1 MDTTRL
7 SDREINMLAGVV
19 SNGFRMK
26 SEIQLKFHLVCTMLN
41 TPLIIPL
48 EMPLEIFYFRKKY
61 SIESIFYVY
70 NTSGRFS
77 RTFLGDCLAAVC
89 HDEIEMIHGILRN
102 G

>member
-7 SDREINMLAGVV
+7 SDGEIEMLAFVI
-19 SNGFRMK
+19 SNEFRIK
-26 SEIQLKFHLVCTMLN
+26 SKIELKLHLVCTMLN
-41 TPLIIPL
+41 IPLEIPL
-48 EMPLEIFYFRKKY
+48 EMSYFRNKY
-61 SIESIFYVY
+61 TIGSIFYAY

>member
-7 SDREINMLAGVV
+7 SDREIEMLARVI
-19 SNGFRMK
+19 SNK
-26 SEIQLKFHLVCTMLN
+26 HWSNLKLHLVNVVLN
-41 TPLIIPL
+41 IPL
-48 EMPLEIFYFRKKY
+48 DMYTYLYFN
-61 SIESIFYVY
+61 SESYIKSVFYVY

-77 RTFLGDCLAAVC
+77 RTFLGDSFAVVC